1 MIRGVSGGE
10 RKRASIGVEL
20 ITNPSM
26 IFLDEPTT
34 GLDSTTALKIM
45 ELLIA
50 LAKSGR
56 NVISTIHQPNSEIF
70 SKFDNLMLLVRGNI
84 IYQGHANQA
93 VNYFGTIGYPCPKL
107 TNPADFFMKIMN
119 ESGLVI
125 DDIQAGRRKA
135 EITDKE
141 AEEIEEKFQV
151 RVDDM
156 VKHYNEKKLYDAN
169 NNAILAEK
177 LENPKQYETTWFK
190 QFWLILKR
198 AFLNEIRNPLDVKMK
213 IIQQLVFAVIVMLL
227 WNNIANDFTGIQD
240 RNGVLFLLATTSA
253 FGAIQGSLGTFSL
266 ERPVFLRERLSKS
279 YRTSAYFW
287 GRSSAELPFML
298 LYPVILISIV
308 YWVVGLNEHSSD
320 KYAIL
325 LALHMMAW
333 FAGSG
338 YGLLLSTA
346 IPKLEVAVA
355 LVPVI
360 IVPFFAFAGF
370 FVN

>member
-1 MIRGVSGGE
+1 MG
-10 RKRASIGVEL
+10 
-20 ITNPSM
+20 
-26 IFLDEPTT
+26 
-34 GLDSTTALKIM
+34 
-45 ELLIA
+45 
-50 LAKSGR
+50 
-56 NVISTIHQPNSEIF
+56 
-70 SKFDNLMLLVRGNI
+70 
-84 IYQGHANQA
+84 
-93 VNYFGTIGYPCPKL
+93 
-107 TNPADFFMKIMN
+107 
-119 ESGLVI
+119 
-125 DDIQAGRRKA
+125 
-135 EITDKE
+135 
-141 AEEIEEKFQV
+141 
-151 RVDDM
+151 
-156 VKHYNEKKLYDAN
+156 
-169 NNAILAEK
+169 
-177 LENPKQYETTWFK
+177 
-190 QFWLILKR
+190 ILKR

-287 GRSSAELPFML
+287 GRSSAELPF
-298 LYPVILISIV
+298 ILISIV